1 MQTTRIT
8 TKGQITIPAAI
19 RRKLD
24 LKPGEQMGFS
34 IKDEKIILQA
44 VPSNI
49 EDSFGLVSGKQSV
62 SLADM
67 EQIISKQ
74 GSK

>member
-8 TKGQITIPAAI
+8 TKGQITIPVAI
-19 RRKLD
+19 RRQLD

-34 IKDEKIILQA
+34 IKNEKIILQP
-44 VPSNI
+44 VPANI
-49 EDSFGLVSGKQSV
+49 EESFGLVSSKQSV

-74 GSK
+74 GKI